1 MAKVQSALL
10 IAAVIFLVSM
20 LGVSDA
26 AEEKKVFRYKVTG
39 TVYCDVCRA
48 KFVTRV
54 AERMPGA
61 KVKLECHNTT
71 DGKTT
76 YSLEG
81 ETDANGVYHLEAE
94 GDHDE
99 DEICGIKPLK
109 SPKEDCSEVIKD
121 MWAKEFTRV
130 SLTANN
136 GMVTGIRQVNP
147 ILFLKSKPIAVC
159 SEVFKELHYI
169 PGEYLHP

>member
-1 MAKVQSALL
+1 MHA
-10 IAAVIFLVSM
+10 
-20 LGVSDA
+20 
-26 AEEKKVFRYKVTG
+26 
-39 TVYCDVCRA
+39 
-48 KFVTRV
+48 
-54 AERMPGA
+54 GA